1 MEIHILWRTQLKK
14 QHFAWLIKYSNVY
27 QHFEY
32 PFLYTFIHLYDT
44 YYTFA
49 YLQFAINA
57 LILPSFLGY
66 FISKL
71 ARTIPGTLHLPS
83 KRILN
88 LLKN

>member
-14 QHFAWLIKYSNVY
+14 QHFAWFIKYANVY

-49 YLQFAINA
+49 YLHSP
-57 LILPSFLGY
+57 LSPSNF
-66 FISKL
+66 
-71 ARTIPGTLHLPS
+71 P
-83 KRILN
+83 
-88 LLKN
+88 